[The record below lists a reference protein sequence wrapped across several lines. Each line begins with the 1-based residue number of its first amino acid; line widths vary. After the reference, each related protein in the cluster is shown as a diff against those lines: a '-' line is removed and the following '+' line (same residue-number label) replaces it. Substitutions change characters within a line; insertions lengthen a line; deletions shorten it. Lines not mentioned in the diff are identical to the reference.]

1 MVLLTMALEKVS
13 VRVTLNV
20 CIPVYEVKVGLITS
34 VLSVSRVENVGNAPT
49 AATLTSAHT

>member
-20 CIPVYEVKVGLITS
+20 CVPVYEVKVGLITS